1 MVDSPPPPARR
12 RPRRA
17 LPPAVGVTGP
27 DPARYRARPQGGP
40 PIYSGCAAL
49 LLSYNIGFVKSLRP
63 NSIPLACSTQVIT
76 KDRDPSQK
84 HHAPLNLCAL
94 YFHLGM

>member
-1 MVDSPPPPARR
+1 MVDGPPPPARR

-17 LPPAVGVTGP
+17 LSPAIGVTGP

-40 PIYSGCAAL
+40 PIYSGCVAL

-63 NSIPLACSTQVIT
+63 NSIPRACSTQVIT
-76 KDRDPSQK
+76 QDRDPSRE
-84 HHAPLNLCAL
+84 
-94 YFHLGM
+94 